1 MADDIRVVDSE
12 LQACAG
18 EYMQSLSTLNE
29 AVREYREALEAL
41 KSDWTG
47 RAFAIMS
54 AHVANLTM
62 KIYSSFDRVTDAIK
76 ELGDVE
82 QLFEENEQ
90 KLKSR
95 FANQDVGTKSPFV
108 G

>member
-12 LQACAG
+12 LQACAS
-18 EYMQSLSTLNE
+18 EYVQSLSTLNE

-62 KIYSSFDRVTDAIK
+62 KIMGSFERVTDAIK

-82 QLFEENEQ
+82 QMFEENES
-90 KLKSR
+90 KLKAR
-95 FANQDVGTKSPFV
+95 FSNQDTGTKSPL
-108 G
+108 GG

>member
-12 LQACAG
+12 LHACAG

-29 AVREYREALEAL
+29 AVHEYREALEAL

-62 KIYSSFDRVTDAIK
+62 KIFESFERVTDAIK
-76 ELGDVE
+76 ELGDVGN
-82 QLFEENEQ
+82 LFEENEN
-90 KLKSR
+90 KIKTR
-95 FANQDVGTKSPFV
+95 FANQDVGTKSPF
-108 G
+108 GG

>member
-12 LQACAG
+12 LQACAS
-18 EYMQSLSTLNE
+18 EYVQSLSTLNE

-62 KIYSSFDRVTDAIK
+62 KIFSSFDRVTDAIK

-82 QLFEENEQ
+82 QMFEENEN
-90 KLKSR
+90 KLKTR
-95 FANQDVGTKSPFV
+95 FVNQDVGTKSPF
-108 G
+108 GG